1 MTPDAPCLPDS
12 MDLRLESIYLPMSSP
27 VSSIRVQLP
36 DGSQK
41 EMPAGSTPLDVAKS
55 ISPRLASAAVV
66 ARIRPLNGNGTTA
79 AAVPH
84 EVEGEAAMYSAEN
97 THGERLV
104 DLSAPLNED
113 VALEILTEKDPEAL
127 KVLRHS
133 AAHVLATAVLELFP
147 ETKLGHG
154 PATDAGFFY
163 DFYRPTP
170 FTPEDLK
177 KIEERM
183 AEVVARDEKFVR
195 EWEPREEGLQRFRAD
210 NDFMKVHFIE
220 RFTKPG
226 EQISLYR
233 NGAFVDFC
241 RGPHV
246 PSTGRVKAFKVTNLA
261 GAYWLG
267 DEKNPQL
274 QRVYGT
280 AFFSKK
286 ELDEH
291 FAQLEEAAKRDHRVL
306 GKQLD
311 LFSIQELAGSGLI
324 FWHPKGAIIR
334 KVMED
339 WMREECIRRGYDLVY
354 TPHVMRTELW
364 KVSGHEGFY
373 AQNMFTPMEL
383 DDADYRLKPMNCPG
397 HILIYKNSPKS
408 YRDLPVR
415 LAELGNVYRYER
427 SGTMHGLLRVRG
439 FTQDDAHIFCTPEQI
454 EDEVVACIDFA
465 QSVLKTFGFSDFKV
479 ELSTWDPKD
488 RHSYAGSDEKWD
500 LAIRSLK
507 NALDRKGIPF
517 KTIPGEAAFYGP
529 KIDVKLVDVLGRLWQ
544 LSTVQFDFNL
554 PARFELEYVGEDGER
569 HQPVMVHRAL
579 FGSVERFF
587 GVLIEHYAGAFPFWL
602 APVQVGLVPIS
613 ERHVEYAEKVRQQL
627 QNAGLRV
634 ELDARN
640 EKMNA
645 KIRDLTLQKVPYV
658 LVMGDK
664 EAEAGAVSVRTRGK
678 GDQGQMPLSEFLAKA
693 ANLVE
698 TKTTEL

>member
-1 MTPDAPCLPDS
+1 
-12 MDLRLESIYLPMSSP
+12 MSTSQTT
-27 VSSIRVQLP
+27 IQVQLP
-36 DGSQK
+36 DGSLRTL
-41 EMPAGSTPLDVAKS
+41 PAGTTPLEIANS
-55 ISPRLASAAVV
+55 ISPRLAAACI
-66 ARIRPLNGNGTTA
+66 AAQIRPTHAPGNTHTA
-79 AAVPH
+79 NDAPS
-84 EVEGEAAMYSAEN
+84 EAAMYAAEDASAE
-97 THGERLV
+97 RIV
-104 DLSAPLNED
+104 DLTQPLTED
-113 VALEILTEKDPEAL
+113 VALRLLTEKDAESL
-127 KVLRHS
+127 RVLRHS

-154 PATDAGFFY
+154 PATDNGFFY
-163 DFYRPTP
+163 DFFRPTP
-170 FTPEDLK
+170 FTPEDLQR
-177 KIEERM
+177 IEAKM
-183 AEVVARDEKFVR
+183 AEVVARDEKFQR
-195 EWEPREEGLQRFRAD
+195 EWQPREEGLARFRTD
-210 NDFMKVHFIE
+210 NDFMKLHFIE
-220 RFTKPG
+220 RFTQPG
-226 EQISLYR
+226 EKISLYR

-246 PSTGRVKAFKVTNLA
+246 PSTSRVKAFKVLNLA

-274 QRVYGT
+274 QRIYGT
-280 AFFSKK
+280 AFFNKK
-286 ELDEH
+286 EMDEH
-291 FAQLEEAAKRDHRVL
+291 FARLEEAQRRDHRVL

-311 LFSIQELAGSGLI
+311 LFSIQEVAGAGLI
-324 FWHPKGAIIR
+324 FWHPKGGIIR
-334 KVMED
+334 RTMED
-339 WMREECIRRGYDLVY
+339 WMRAECVRRGYDLVY
-354 TPHVMRTELW
+354 TPHVMRKELW
-364 KVSGHEGFY
+364 KISGHEGFY
-373 AQNMFTPMEL
+373 SQNMYAPMEL

-439 FTQDDAHIFCTPEQI
+439 FTQDDAHIFCTPGQI

-465 QSVLKTFGFSDFKV
+465 QSVLTTFGFAEFKV

-488 RHSYAGSDEKWD
+488 RKSYAGSDDKWE
-500 LAIRSLK
+500 LAIGSLQR
-507 NALDRKGIPF
+507 ALERKGIPY
-517 KTIPGEAAFYGP
+517 KTIAGEAAFYGP
-529 KIDVKLVDVLGRLWQ
+529 KIDIKLVDCLDRLWQ

-587 GVLIEHYAGAFPFWL
+587 GVLIEHYAGAFPLWL

-613 ERHVEYAEKVRQQL
+613 EKHGEYARQVQKQL
-627 QNAGLRV
+627 ESAGLRV

-645 KIRDLTLQKVPYV
+645 KIRDLTLQKIPYV

-664 EAEAGAVSVRTRGK
+664 EAAANAVSVRTRGK
-678 GDQGQMPLSEFLAKA
+678 GDEGSIPLEEFIAKA
-693 ANLVE
+693 KKLVE
-698 TKTTEL
+698 EKSVSL